1 MEYSTRT
8 PSPTS
13 EVILSMDDESVS
25 PSGEVLNL
33 SGRTS
38 IKALR
43 KYFDIIL
50 LG

>member
-1 MEYSTRT
+1 MAYSTGT

-13 EVILSMDDESVS
+13 EVILSMVDESVG
-25 PSGEVLNL
+25 PPGEVLNL

-38 IKALR
+38 IKAVI
-43 KYFDIIL
+43 KDFDIIL